1 MNVRRTHSTIPVTMA
16 KGKHL
21 FPSRTQ
27 QLSPSAPRVLSW
39 TRLGRVGRCRLPK
52 EAIANAV
59 AFSFGNNKATSLPSR
74 NSVRFCSALAL
85 RRGTTR
91 RLGRLVCALLRFRER
106 PRTVEVQRTTSS
118 PQNHRK
124 SLAQYC
130 MVLLI
135 QLFRS
140 RLIIWIVF
148 MIAILQRRK
157 CAPVC
162 AVFSGL
168 QLPIYR
174 NIKIIDIIS

>member
-1 MNVRRTHSTIPVTMA
+1 MSGQKKRYYAVVNVRRTHSTIPVTMA

-27 QLSPSAPRVLSW
+27 QLSPSAPMVLGW
-39 TRLGRVGRCRLPK
+39 TRPGRIGRCRLPK
-52 EAIANAV
+52 EKTAKTAV
-59 AFSFGNNKATSLPSR
+59 FFLLVTLQTRRAHNGTPSR
-74 NSVRFCSALAL
+74 RAEQFCSALAL

-130 MVLLI
+130 LVPLI
-135 QLFRS
+135 
-140 RLIIWIVF
+140 
-148 MIAILQRRK
+148 
-157 CAPVC
+157 
-162 AVFSGL
+162 
-168 QLPIYR
+168 
-174 NIKIIDIIS
+174 

>member
-1 MNVRRTHSTIPVTMA
+1 MREE
-16 KGKHL
+16 
-21 FPSRTQ
+21 
-27 QLSPSAPRVLSW
+27 PSASVWYLTW
-39 TRLGRVGRCRLPK
+39 TRPGRIGRCRLPK
-52 EAIANAV
+52 EAIARAV
-59 AFSFGNNKATSLPSR
+59 AFFGNKKATSLPSR

-106 PRTVEVQRTTSS
+106 PRTIEVQRTTSS

-135 QLFRS
+135 QLFRN

-162 AVFSGL
+162 AVFSGS
-168 QLPIYR
+168 QLPI
-174 NIKIIDIIS
+174 

>member
-52 EAIANAV
+52 KRDSIRYL
-59 AFSFGNNKATSLPSR
+59 SLFVTGIPAR
-74 NSVRFCSALAL
+74 RAHNGTPLRRAEQFCSALAL

-106 PRTVEVQRTTSS
+106 PRTIEVQRTTSS

-135 QLFRS
+135 QLFRN

-157 CAPVC
+157 SAPVC
-162 AVFSGL
+162 AVFSGS
-168 QLPIYR
+168 QLPI
-174 NIKIIDIIS
+174 